1 MFYDPNKVYVFDTT
15 LRDGG
20 QTPGVKYSSKLKKTV
35 ARWLDLF
42 GVDYIEGGWPGANET
57 DIELFR
63 NPPHLKKARFT
74 AFGMTL
80 KKGLTPETDTGFHKV
95 VHSNADTICLF
106 GKTWMAHVTEA
117 LGATDEENLGM
128 IRNSVAYAKSLGKEV
143 VFDAEHFFD
152 GYNDNPEYALACLR
166 AAQEAG
172 ADWLVMCDTRGHTMT
187 NEVFEIVTAVKEA
200 MPQARLGIH
209 CHNDSGLADANSQE
223 AVRAGCRM
231 VQGTLNGLGERC
243 GNANL
248 NTIMANLVL
257 KMGYT
262 LSFEKENLRGLKKLA
277 DDFADLLRLKR
288 NPRAPYVGKD
298 AFAHKGGVHG
308 QAVRK
313 NPKLYEHINP
323 EDVGNERQIL
333 VSDQSGMANLLINLE
348 AHGIGVDPKDPKL
361 KELLASVKKREDE
374 GYSYELAEASFA
386 VLALRKLGRMK
397 RPFEVK
403 KYRILDEGEFDDEG
417 KLHNIAH
424 ATVMMKIAG
433 KEMTAEAPRLD
444 VTGEAEG
451 DGPVF
456 ALDRAMRK
464 AMNGNYPEMENLCL
478 VDYNVAILNP
488 KEAAGAT
495 TCVVLDVM
503 DKRTKKRWTT
513 TGISQDIIGASL
525 MALVDAYNYRLAC
538 NQLSQSTPKRALEAR
553 EELKIA

>member
-1 MFYDPNKVYVFDTT
+1 MSDNRVYVFDTS

-20 QTPGVKYSSKLKKTV
+20 QTPGVKYSPRHKKTI

-42 GVDYIEGGWPGANET
+42 GIDYVEGGWPGANET
-57 DIELFR
+57 DNDLFK
-63 NPPHLKKARFT
+63 NPPNLKNARFT

-80 KKGLTPETDTGFHKV
+80 KKGLTPETDEGFRKV
-95 VHSNADTICLF
+95 VHSNANTICLF

-117 LGATDEENLGM
+117 LGATEDENLEM
-128 IRNSVAYAKSLGKEV
+128 IRNSVTYAKSLGKEF

-152 GYNDNPEYALACLR
+152 GYKDNPAYALKCLR
-166 AAQEAG
+166 AAHEAG
-172 ADWLVMCDTRGHTMT
+172 ADWLVLCDTRGGMLPH
-187 NEVFEIVTAVKEA
+187 EVFEIVTTVKKEI
-200 MPQARLGIH
+200 PGARLGIH
-209 CHNDSGLADANSQE
+209 CHNDGGLADANTQE

-248 NTIMANLVL
+248 NTIMSNLVL

-262 LSFEKENLRGLKKLA
+262 LGFAKENLGGLKKLA
-277 DDFADLLRLKR
+277 DDFADLMRLKR
-288 NPRAPYVGKD
+288 NPRAPYVGAD

-313 NPKLYEHINP
+313 NPKLYEHIEP
-323 EDVGNERQIL
+323 ETVGNERQIL
-333 VSDQSGMANLLINLE
+333 VSDQAGAANLLINLE
-348 AHGIGVDPKDPKL
+348 AHGIDVDPKDPKL

-386 VLALRKLGRMK
+386 VLALRKLGRLK

-403 KYRILDEGEFDDEG
+403 KFRIVDEGEFDDDG
-417 KLHNIAH
+417 KLRNVAR
-424 ATVMMKIAG
+424 ASVLMKIAG
-433 KEMTAEAPRLD
+433 KELTAEMQRLE
-444 VTGEAEG
+444 VSGEAVG

-456 ALDRAMRK
+456 ALDRAMRN
-464 AMNGNYPEMENLCL
+464 AMNGNYPEMENLKL

-513 TGISQDIIGASL
+513 IGISKDIIGASL
-525 MALVDAYNYRLAC
+525 MALVDAYNYRLAFD
-538 NQLSQSTPKRALEAR
+538 QLGQNAPKMAAMPTVK
-553 EELKIA
+553 LKVA